1 MITLRLLGKAKSG
14 AGRPLT
20 VLLDEM
26 EIEAEEFVLRR
37 GSESWHVADGQEL
50 SITADWEEV
59 EVVVRG
65 VGRERNG

>member
-1 MITLRLLGKAKSG
+1 M
-14 AGRPLT
+14 T